1 MEKTQMTRLY
11 INNIEVKSYTLSLF
25 IMPLFIA
32 IMCNI
37 YICF

>member
-25 IMPLFIA
+25 IMP
-32 IMCNI
+32 I
-37 YICF
+37 YSNNV